1 MKEKIINIFVKL
13 DRSPEV
19 SCLHIINPQKYDCEG
34 CPYDR
39 GISCDMSARKA
50 DYLITEIEKEFG
62 VSLEELAELAK
73 AKRENRIAVYPF

>member
-1 MKEKIINIFVKL
+1 
-13 DRSPEV
+13 
-19 SCLHIINPQKYDCEG
+19 
-34 CPYDR
+34 
-39 GISCDMSARKA
+39 MSARKA